1 MACPAL
7 LAVRNN
13 ERLDSFDIWERKPE
27 YIEKEK
33 ESLKQWWGVSNR
45 EDLLSKLKW
54 VDEDGGHRNL
64 WKEMSEIRNDADA
77 AVFKAKYPKIEQEA
91 FDRKLE
97 IVRKYDKT
105 FGTKGILGWDYCRL
119 IALCRWGVYSDYI
132 TKDEA
137 WRKMMPAARVLQRD
151 FKSWEDL
158 GLNYVVARKFWSQE
172 ETRNSG
178 DAFEANFQ
186 KLIKDPKSEWSKIP
200 WNTNL
205 APKVSNGY

>member
-1 MACPAL
+1 MRGLFQSAKLFAIFLSLNALVAAAESPHKSNPEAGNYQAGSQAAQQTAIQTSIHQAAQRPNLPLTLSQRWAMACPAL

-54 VDEDGGHRNL
+54 VDEGGGHRNL
-64 WKEMSEIRNDADA
+64 WKEMSEIKTDADA

-119 IALCRWGVYSDYI
+119 IALCRWGV
-132 TKDEA
+132 
-137 WRKMMPAARVLQRD
+137 
-151 FKSWEDL
+151 
-158 GLNYVVARKFWSQE
+158 
-172 ETRNSG
+172 
-178 DAFEANFQ
+178 
-186 KLIKDPKSEWSKIP
+186 
-200 WNTNL
+200 
-205 APKVSNGY
+205 